1 MAKYKK
7 SDLLADRDSFLYRAF
22 IIMISQN
29 GFVGGPSAPKEWADL
44 HTKEEFEIS
53 VVIEGVEIDY
63 MKFVERYASVFDEC
77 SEEFE
82 RKAEERAKEIVREKY
97 SRTMRAIEEVFEAS
111 NEDSLE
117 WIRKDYKEEE

>member
-7 SDLLADRDSFLYRAF
+7 SEILAKESRDSFQYRAF
-22 IIMISQN
+22 ITMLSQTK
-29 GFVGGPSAPKEWADL
+29 FAQKEEPEQWKDL

-63 MKFVERYASVFDEC
+63 MKFVERYATVFNEC

-82 RKAEERAKEIVREKY
+82 RKAEERAMEIVREKY

-111 NEDSLE
+111 NEDSLD
-117 WIRKDYKEEE
+117 WIRKDYKEE

>member
-1 MAKYKK
+1 
-7 SDLLADRDSFLYRAF
+7 
-22 IIMISQN
+22 
-29 GFVGGPSAPKEWADL
+29 
-44 HTKEEFEIS
+44 
-53 VVIEGVEIDY
+53 

-117 WIRKDYKEEE
+117 WIRKDYKEGE